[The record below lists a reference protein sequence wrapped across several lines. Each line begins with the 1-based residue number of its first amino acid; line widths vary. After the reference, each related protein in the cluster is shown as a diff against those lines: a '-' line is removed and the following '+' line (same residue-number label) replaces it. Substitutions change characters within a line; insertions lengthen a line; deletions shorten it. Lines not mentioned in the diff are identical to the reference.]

1 MSRYKHSTA
10 TIEHQDRIIVAFPL
24 AHASQYH
31 LGVASIMTDERP
43 VSNQPDNS
51 ELDFDSG
58 LVMHTFDVIILDGA
72 GCRDSR

>member
-1 MSRYKHSTA
+1 
-10 TIEHQDRIIVAFPL
+10 
-24 AHASQYH
+24 
-31 LGVASIMTDERP
+31 MTDERP